1 MVANGD
7 LKTPK
12 STIELKFEVED
23 IEFHEIF
30 EVMEKLPSPV
40 IGLMFFQRIHTVLDM
55 RQNILNLP
63 YFPMQLKTVDHKFS
77 NAMEPL
83 LSPNDVTIP
92 PNDPTVSTT
101 HSQIYAE
108 NAVTGILQPSD
119 FLHEE
124 GDVTLCAAIVTL
136 NEGTMGIRVKNL
148 INPINSKRDCI
159 SQIFQ

>member
-30 EVMEKLPSPV
+30 EVMEKLSSPV
-40 IGLMFFQRIHTVLDM
+40 IGLMFFQRVHTVLDM
-55 RQNILNLP
+55 RQNILNFP
-63 YFPMQLKTVDHKFS
+63 YFSMQLKTVDHKFS

-83 LSPNDVTIP
+83 LSPDDVTIP
-92 PNDPTVSTT
+92 PNDLTVITT
-101 HSQIYAE
+101 HSQFYTE

-119 FLHEE
+119 LLH
-124 GDVTLCAAIVTL
+124 
-136 NEGTMGIRVKNL
+136 
-148 INPINSKRDCI
+148 
-159 SQIFQ
+159 